1 MQRTS
6 ESIGT
11 LAAALAKAQIELVN
25 PDKSMLA
32 AIEAS
37 GRAEGNQ
44 IFRYAPLS
52 SGLDIVRKTLGRHEI
67 ATVQATAIDQAG
79 ALSISQPYSRIRRGN
94 GSLRIGPFVRLMKWQ
109 ARSSWARR
117 LPMPGDMRS
126 SHWSG
131 SRARTIAM
139 RRT

>member
-37 GRAEGNQ
+37 GRAEGQ
-44 IFRYAPLS
+44 SDLPIC
-52 SGLDIVRKTLGRHEI
+52 
-67 ATVQATAIDQAG
+67 TAIE
-79 ALSISQPYSRIRRGN
+79 
-94 GSLRIGPFVRLMKWQ
+94 RIGYRAQ
-109 ARSSWARR
+109 DA
-117 LPMPGDMRS
+117 
-126 SHWSG
+126 WS
-131 SRARTIAM
+131 T
-139 RRT
+139 

>member
-37 GRAEGNQ
+37 GRAEVNQ
-44 IFRYAPLS
+44 IVSKRCR
-52 SGLDIVRKTLGRHEI
+52 DHTTTR
-67 ATVQATAIDQAG
+67 
-79 ALSISQPYSRIRRGN
+79 IS
-94 GSLRIGPFVRLMKWQ
+94 
-109 ARSSWARR
+109 A
-117 LPMPGDMRS
+117 
-126 SHWSG
+126 
-131 SRARTIAM
+131 
-139 RRT
+139 